1 MLLLGYM
8 FDLTIRQVGPRRGDE
23 DTLSEP
29 EGRGA
34 AWTKSER
41 RRKAGP
47 QECPA
52 GEPGNAARRRHIMSD
67 MGLERPVADSLEQS
81 RDVIADRTE
90 PDEYSRPRE
99 VPLEANEAD
108 AAEQE
113 RALGHDED
121 DYR

>member
-1 MLLLGYM
+1 M
-8 FDLTIRQVGPRRGDE
+8 FDLTVRQLGPPVG
-23 DTLSEP
+23 
-29 EGRGA
+29 
-34 AWTKSER
+34 ER
-41 RRKAGP
+41 EKNTVSK
-47 QECPA
+47 
-52 GEPGNAARRRHIMSD
+52 PGNSASWRQIMSD
-67 MGLERPVADSLEQS
+67 MGLERPVDDSVEQS
-81 RDVIADRTE
+81 LDVIADGTD